1 MNSDV
6 LDFLIRVPTYLE
18 YDYINSQTMNNSYGF
33 CKKIL
38 AISLGFCFVYA
49 VPSYA
54 EKLGTSCVT
63 RFTASQCVDSVAK
76 TIPELAKADV
86 VYLGETHDSE
96 KDHQNQLEIIKAL
109 YQRRRKI
116 AIALEMFQRPYQ
128 EIINQYLTGKLTETE
143 LVKQTEY
150 EERWGFPWKLYAP
163 ILRYAKTN
171 KIPVLALNTPSE
183 ISRKVSRNGLES
195 LTKEEQKQI
204 PPFSEIRTDNPAYK
218 KLITDIFNQHQ
229 GSNSGNSKAVEKFF
243 LTQVLWD
250 ETMAETIAKFIKINP
265 QHQIVT
271 LAGQG
276 HIIYGYGIPSR
287 VKRRLPDKNPI
298 QRTLLLSEPDNQL
311 PTDQAIADIILK

>member
-1 MNSDV
+1 V

-18 YDYINSQTMNNSYGF
+18 YDYINSQTMNNSYSF

-38 AISLGFCFVYA
+38 AISLGFCFVCA

-54 EKLGTSCVT
+54 EKLDTGCVT
-63 RFTASQCVDSVAK
+63 KFTTSQCVNSVAK

-96 KDHQNQLEIIKAL
+96 KDHQNQLEIIKGL

-143 LVKQTEY
+143 LIQQTEY
-150 EERWGFPWKLYAP
+150 EQRWGFPWKLYAP
-163 ILRYAKTN
+163 ILRYAKNN
-171 KIPVLALNTPSE
+171 KIPVLALNTPTE
-183 ISRKVSRNGLES
+183 ITRKVSRNGLES

-204 PPFSEIRTDNPAYK
+204 PPFNEIRTDNQAYK

-229 GSNSGNSKAVEKFF
+229 SSNPGNSKAIDRFF

-250 ETMAETIAKFIKINP
+250 ETMAETIAKYIQIKP
-265 QHQIVT
+265 QYQVIV

-287 VKRRLPDKNPI
+287 VQRRLPDKKPI
-298 QRTLLLSEPDNQL
+298 QRTLLLSEPQDNSL
-311 PTDQAIADIILK
+311 STREAIADIILK